1 SRWTETEVKV
11 SKVEEEEVEEV
22 EEEVELPTPAQL
34 GHYTQFKEQFTEPP
48 EDNLKH
54 HRLVW
59 ERTDVFTISN
69 ALQLDAV
76 RRCPDH
82 SLFDVLMSLF
92 KRSVNVD
99 QDGIGWIPVLLRP
112 GRTAPGLKGRIFS
125 GIGRVP
131 AQEAPAKKRKGSEG
145 AVDSA
150 RAEFM
155 KQLPPEIRKEIEM
168 GVPDTL
174 VGRSAFTFKKLVR
187 YIARHRLGTVELDIK
202 NSFFQL
208 LNRQKPLPPIMAEYL
223 DHREEKLAQIGRV
236 LFHKLPEA
244 RRRSVA
250 KELMIALGVGGG
262 FANWT
267 SKVLQDIPLA
277 SDEGERG
284 EVAAWLYGFETAA
297 RLYHVAFLSCCHR
310 RLQMEKMAAAAG
322 RAFNDHQHDG
332 IGALRS
338 ASEAVKRAVDVEVVV
353 HELEDPWAYAAAKY
367 PNLDWGLKSK
377 MEFSGYH
384 QLLQRCR
391 QHVILGR
398 ARANTVDFAKLAA
411 AKLVPVVHVPVE
423 GGEKR
428 TTYESFEKGGFWLV
442 RNRDDLGQTVE
453 DLMCKMCCPVFE
465 TVDEN
470 YVPPPPLN
478 ENAFFTG
485 LSSSVLGRLAGPQM
499 ADLDGDET
507 RHKILFCDGM
517 LYDFKE
523 RVLRSPIPADR
534 MGFHAAATS
543 AMWQPSKAT
552 KLFEHILAFLKEHV
566 ETGVCLLEASEN
578 GKQVIECFEELEQ
591 DGCEILRYMKV
602 YGDWDSVLYELRLMT
617 RAISA
622 TPRICEMYYIW
633 GSQDSGKDTKV
644 KMLHAFFGHKEN
656 NYGVQRPGNYVVQQ
670 TRYLTAKDGPAP
682 YHARTLGKR
691 LAWASEVPEHYSLA
705 DDFIKPFCDME
716 VAPVCSRKLNKGPR
730 DFMPTALLVE
740 QAITLPTTV
749 SFTLKPSMATV
760 ERAVDGLKTRINQG
774 EFNKYMFFLAANL
787 VDSLEMEYNPG
798 TEIKPQPP
806 EMKMSAMDLVPC
818 ADKDEEAKPEAF
830 MTEMCVPLKEASL
843 HTELT
848 MALKTYLSL
857 DTLGAAKSVISKL
870 GIKGQSYG
878 PRYISTLKQ
887 NERRVGVKLRSAST
901 SSS

>member
-1 SRWTETEVKV
+1 
-11 SKVEEEEVEEV
+11 
-22 EEEVELPTPAQL
+22 
-34 GHYTQFKEQFTEPP
+34 
-48 EDNLKH
+48 
-54 HRLVW
+54 
-59 ERTDVFTISN
+59 
-69 ALQLDAV
+69 LDAV
-76 RRCPDH
+76 RRCPDY

-99 QDGIGWIPVLLRP
+99 QDGVGWIPVLLRP

-131 AQEAPAKKRKGSEG
+131 AQEAPAKKRKGNEG

-174 VGRSAFTFKKLVR
+174 VGRSAFAFKKLVR
-187 YIARHRLGTVELDIK
+187 TLRGIAL
-202 NSFFQL
+202 
-208 LNRQKPLPPIMAEYL
+208 KPLPPIMAEYL

-236 LFHKLPEA
+236 LFHTLPEA

-250 KELMIALGVGGG
+250 KELMIALGFGGG

-284 EVAAWLYGFETAA
+284 EVAARLYGFETAA
-297 RLYHVAFLSCCHR
+297 RLYHVAVFELLPQKAKDWHMEQGRSTASGAFALYAHHE
-310 RLQMEKMAAAAG
+310 RLQMESEQHLQ
-322 RAFNDHQHDG
+322 RQHDG

-367 PNLDWGLKSK
+367 PNLDWRLKSK

-411 AKLVPVVHVPVE
+411 AKLAP
-423 GGEKR
+423 R
-428 TTYESFEKGGFWLV
+428 FWLV

-453 DLMCKMCCPVFE
+453 DLMNKMCCPVFE
-465 TVDEN
+465 TANEN

-478 ENAFFTG
+478 DNAFFTG

-517 LYDFKE
+517 LHDFKE

-534 MGFHAAATS
+534 MGFHAAATTE
-543 AMWQPSKAT
+543 MWQPSKAT

-591 DGCEILRYMKV
+591 DGCEILRHMKV

-622 TPRICEMYYIW
+622 TPRFCEMYYIW

-656 NYGVQRPGNYVVQQ
+656 NSGVQLPGNYVVQQ

-716 VAPVCSRKLNKGPR
+716 GAPVCSRKLNKGPR
-730 DFMPTALLVE
+730 DFMPTALLVATSNHPPRVTRPDGMLRRLRVC
-740 QAITLPTTV
+740 QTTV
-749 SFTLKPSMATV
+749 SFTLKPSMATE
-760 ERAVDGLKTRINQG
+760 ERAVDGLKTG
-774 EFNKYMFFLAANL
+774 
-787 VDSLEMEYNPG
+787 
-798 TEIKPQPP
+798 
-806 EMKMSAMDLVPC
+806 
-818 ADKDEEAKPEAF
+818 
-830 MTEMCVPLKEASL
+830 
-843 HTELT
+843 
-848 MALKTYLSL
+848 
-857 DTLGAAKSVISKL
+857 
-870 GIKGQSYG
+870 
-878 PRYISTLKQ
+878 
-887 NERRVGVKLRSAST
+887 
-901 SSS
+901 

>member
-1 SRWTETEVKV
+1 
-11 SKVEEEEVEEV
+11 
-22 EEEVELPTPAQL
+22 
-34 GHYTQFKEQFTEPP
+34 
-48 EDNLKH
+48 
-54 HRLVW
+54 
-59 ERTDVFTISN
+59 RTDVFTISN

-76 RRCPDH
+76 WRCPDH

-112 GRTAPGLKGRIFS
+112 CRTAPGLKGRIFS

-174 VGRSAFTFKKLVR
+174 VGRSAFAFKKLVR

-208 LNRQKPLPPIMAEYL
+208 LNRQKPLPPNMAEYL

-250 KELMIALGVGGG
+250 KELMIALGFWGG

-297 RLYHVAFLSCCHR
+297 RLYHVAVFELPPQKAKDWHMEQGRSTASGAFALYAHHE
-310 RLQMEKMAAAAG
+310 RLQMEKVAAAAG

-353 HELEDPWAYAAAKY
+353 HELEDPCTRGGEVPQLGLETQVEDGVLRVPPTAPALQAARHT
-367 PNLDWGLKSK
+367 W
-377 MEFSGYH
+377 
-384 QLLQRCR
+384 
-391 QHVILGR
+391 R

-411 AKLVPVVHVPVE
+411 AQL

-428 TTYESFEKGGFWLV
+428 TTYEGGFWLV

-478 ENAFFTG
+478 DNAFFTG

-507 RHKILFCDGM
+507 RHNILFCDGM

-543 AMWQPSKAT
+543 EMWQPSKAT
-552 KLFEHILAFLKEHV
+552 KLLEHILAFLKEHV

-602 YGDWDSVLYELRLMT
+602 YGDWDSVLYEQRLMT

-622 TPRICEMYYIW
+622 TPRFCEMYYIW

-644 KMLHAFFGHKEN
+644 KMLHAFYGHKEN
-656 NYGVQRPGNYVVQQ
+656 NYGVQLPGNYVVQQ

-716 VAPVCSRKLNKGPR
+716 
-730 DFMPTALLVE
+730 
-740 QAITLPTTV
+740 
-749 SFTLKPSMATV
+749 
-760 ERAVDGLKTRINQG
+760 G
-774 EFNKYMFFLAANL
+774 EFNKYIVFLAANL

-818 ADKDEEAKPEAF
+818 ADKDEEA
-830 MTEMCVPLKEASL
+830 S

-857 DTLGAAKSVISKL
+857 DTLGAAKSVIS
-870 GIKGQSYG
+870 
-878 PRYISTLKQ
+878 
-887 NERRVGVKLRSAST
+887 
-901 SSS
+901 